1 MNQHLFEELLQ
12 VRVLFDKELH
22 LLVQVSGVLVGHDV
36 VEDDKFLVDVWEELL
51 VLVWESVYVFW
62 LFVLIEHHL
71 RLTNELP
78 ALVKDLR

>member
-36 VEDDKFLVDVWEELL
+36 VEDDKFLVDV
-51 VLVWESVYVFW
+51 
-62 LFVLIEHHL
+62 
-71 RLTNELP
+71 
-78 ALVKDLR
+78 